1 MLRYAVLWNNL
12 FCLNLKALKK
22 EGVKMIEHKH
32 PTPNT
37 QKNVLA
43 ASGNQCAF
51 PGCARLIFD
60 IDHETLIG
68 TIAHI
73 HARCENGP
81 RFDPQQREDENR
93 SFSNLIALCA
103 EHSKIIDGP
112 KWKDFSVD
120 RLLAWKAEHEE
131 RISQISD
138 CSWIRPANSITKM
151 TQHGEQLHFSY
162 WVDRTGRP
170 RLFSP
175 QQLSILNTLMSINL
189 LLLKLC
195 NLPENLANAANSDVA
210 TVLQQDWAKF
220 KTEKS
225 VVADFCTLLAMAANV
240 TFAEFLNFVVERNDA
255 TPLIQEAARRIDSMA
270 NGDKDQIVSNWF
282 RSDLLE

>member
-1 MLRYAVLWNNL
+1 
-12 FCLNLKALKK
+12 
-22 EGVKMIEHKH
+22 MIEHKH

-37 QKNVLA
+37 QKNVIA
-43 ASGNQCAF
+43 ASGNQCAY
-51 PGCARLIFD
+51 PGCTRLIFD
-60 IDHETLIG
+60 IKHETLLG

-73 HARCENGP
+73 KGRCENGP
-81 RFDPQQREDENR
+81 RFDPQQSEGENR
-93 SFSNLIALCA
+93 SFGNLVAMCA

-112 KWKDFSVD
+112 KWRDFSVAT
-120 RLLAWKAEHEE
+120 LKLWKAEHEE
-131 RISQISD
+131 RVSNNSD
-138 CSWIRPANSITKM
+138 RSWIRPANSITKM
-151 TQHGEQLHFSY
+151 THEGEKLHFSF

-225 VVADFCTLLAMAANV
+225 VVADFCMLLAIAANV
-240 TFAEFLNFVVERNDA
+240 TFAEFLNFVVKGNDA
-255 TPLIQEAARRIDSMA
+255 TPLIHEAIRRINSMA
-270 NGDKDQIVSNWF
+270 NGEKDQIVSNWF